1 MTAKNNT
8 EIDFKA
14 LQTELVE
21 INSWFESQNDIDPK
35 TALDKYRRSV
45 EIVKH
50 MKSYL
55 TEVENEFKVISQ
67 ELDNEK

>member
-45 EIVKH
+45 EIVKL